1 MKSSRPHT
9 DALGPRLPRVIITG
23 FMGTGKTKTAQALAE
38 ILGLECIDS
47 DRLIEQMEGMTV
59 ANIFARKGEP
69 HFRRLEEEVCLKL
82 AGRSGVVIATGGGT
96 LVHRKNFDVLS
107 AAGHLVLLEASADA
121 VLKRVGGDGA
131 RPLLRGSEGSAP
143 NRAALKERILSIL
156 EERRPAYHRISHR
169 VDTSTISPDETAYRI
184 AASMAIASKKVGTAA
199 RIEIGRGLVSALGR
213 RLQEMHLDSSVFV
226 LIPENLRERFLAQ
239 IAESL
244 NSRSV
249 AWQEV
254 VIRDGDAGKN
264 LDQAGEVLDRLA
276 SLGAARDSTIV
287 VVGGGVAGDLGGFV
301 ASIYMR
307 GVPLVHVPT
316 TLLAQVDSS
325 IGGKVG
331 VNHPKAK
338 NLIGSFH
345 PPRLVL
351 SDPCVLRTLPA
362 AEISNG
368 MAEVV
373 KTAILGDADLFDFI
387 EGRLTESHPDTLRD
401 VEFLERCVLDS
412 ASVKSAITER
422 DPFEKDERRVLN
434 LGHTL
439 GHALEAIG
447 GYRGLT
453 HGQAVSVGLV
463 GAMRIA
469 EARGLVKSTLV
480 ERTRN
485 VLANCGLP
493 VDPPPFDDAAFL
505 ESLHLDKKKR
515 SGRLHFVLPTGLGSV
530 TVVNDVTEEEARTS
544 LRGER
549 S

>member
-1 MKSSRPHT
+1 VKSGRSHT
-9 DALGPRLPRVIITG
+9 DTLGKTLPPVIVTG
-23 FMGTGKTKTAQALAE
+23 FMGTGKTETARALAE
-38 ILGLECIDS
+38 ILGLECIDT

-59 ANIFARKGEP
+59 AELFEKKGEP
-69 HFRRLEEEVCLKL
+69 HFRRREEEVCANL
-82 AGRSGVVIATGGGT
+82 AGRSGIVIATGGGT
-96 LVHRKNFDVLS
+96 VIHPGNFDILS
-107 AAGHLVLLEASADA
+107 SAGHLVLLEASVDTI
-121 VLKRVGGDGA
+121 LKRVDGGGA
-131 RPLLRGSEGSAP
+131 RPLLGGNQGSPEGL
-143 NRAALKERILSIL
+143 RKRILSIL
-156 EERRPAYHRISHR
+156 EERRSAYHRISHR
-169 VDTSTISPDETAYRI
+169 IDTSNISPEETACRI
-184 AASMAIASKKVGTAA
+184 AASLDLGSRRVGTTA

-213 RLQEMHLDSSVFV
+213 RLREMHLDSGVFV
-226 LIPENLRERFLAQ
+226 LIPENLQERFLPQ
-239 IAESL
+239 ISESL
-244 NSRSV
+244 GQCSIS
-249 AWQEV
+249 WQEI
-254 VIRDGDAGKN
+254 VIRDGDAEKN

-287 VVGGGVAGDLGGFV
+287 AVGGGVAGDLGGFV

-351 SDPCVLRTLPA
+351 SDACVLRTLPA

-373 KTAILGDADLFDFI
+373 KTAILGDAGLFDFI
-387 EGRLTESHPDTLRD
+387 ERQLSEGSADTLRD
-401 VEFLERCVLDS
+401 VEFLERCVIDS
-412 ASVKSAITER
+412 ATVKSGITER
-422 DPFEKDERRVLN
+422 DPLEKDERRVLN

-447 GYRGLT
+447 GYQGLT

-463 GAMRIA
+463 AAMRISR
-469 EARGLVKSTLV
+469 ARGLVEPGLV

-485 VLANCGLP
+485 VLEKCGLP
-493 VDPPPFDDAAFL
+493 VDPPAFDVPSFV
-505 ESLHLDKKKR
+505 ESLHLDKKKQA
-515 SGRLHFVLPTGLGSV
+515 GRLHFVLPTGLGSV
-530 TVVNDVTEEEARTS
+530 TIVNDVTEDEALAS

-549 S
+549 